1 MNVGRA
7 KKDNINGIELM
18 KYHVILELL
27 KILRFMCVAI
37 GLSLCGAM
45 NVEAILKHPEQDQVE
60 QALKRGI
67 DFAQQHRPPNE
78 LYWHFGSTG
87 KFEPHGFLVTKISGL
102 AVMAGHYALR
112 GEQPTDQDIQR
123 VLTEDALQV
132 VVTVFGNSPG
142 FAQDSYLLIKQGKQV
157 VKPNRIRFD
166 ARARTVVHNQGVPVY
181 RAKIVGLFPYQTIK
195 SESHTILLVFPGV
208 GGEIRFELDLSTIP

>member
-1 MNVGRA
+1 M
-7 KKDNINGIELM
+7 
-18 KYHVILELL
+18 LEFYKML
-27 KILRFMCVAI
+27 KFMSMAI
-37 GLSLCGAM
+37 SLSLCGAM

-60 QALKRGI
+60 KALKRGI
-67 DFAQQHRPPNE
+67 DFAPQDRPPNE

-123 VLTEDALQV
+123 VLTENALQV

-142 FAQDSYLLIKQGKQV
+142 FAQDYYLVIKRGKQV
-157 VKPNRIRFD
+157 VKPNRIRVD
-166 ARARTVVHNQGVPVY
+166 ARARTVAHNQGVPVY

-195 SESHTILLVFPGV
+195 SESHTILLVFPGG
-208 GGEIRFELDLSTIP
+208 GGEIKFELDLSTIP